1 MMWAKKFKG
10 MSVAKGFS
18 LELTGMKEMP
28 NKYEDPDD
36 MKSTTDEEK
45 AAVKSMR
52 RNSLAV
58 AYLYQA
64 VDTTKYDG
72 CIRKAFSD
80 KLPDGIVHRTWTLLH
95 ERFAKSYA
103 LSTSE
108 LRKEMQKIKLKENE
122 NSADLFEEM
131 SQIETQV
138 RKIQGD
144 SIIKSKL

>member
-1 MMWAKKFKG
+1 
-10 MSVAKGFS
+10 
-18 LELTGMKEMP
+18 
-28 NKYEDPDD
+28 

-45 AAVKSMR
+45 AAVKSMK

-108 LRKEMQKIKLKENE
+108 LIEEMSKTKLKENE
-122 NSADLFEEM
+122 NPADFFEEI
-131 SQIETQV
+131 SQIENQV

-144 SIIKSKL
+144 SITKSKL